1 MVGNTLGHF
10 KIVDKLGEGGMG
22 AVYKAR
28 DIHLGRLVAIKV
40 LLPERVSDPD
50 RRRRFVQ
57 EAKAAS
63 ALNHP
68 NIVTIYDIAQEDG
81 ADFIVMEFVQGKT
94 LAQLI
99 PAQGL
104 PVPEALHYAHQIVE
118 ALMRAHVAGIIHRD
132 LKPAN
137 IMVREDGLVK
147 LLDFGVAKLIQ
158 TDGGADEAVTVTA
171 RMAAACTQLSDIV
184 GTATYMSPEQ
194 AEGRDVDARSDIFSF
209 GVVLYEMLGG
219 RKAFG
224 GATQLATLAAIL
236 HLEPQPLRETYPA
249 IPVALERI
257 VARSLRKERSGRFQS
272 TSELKAALG
281 KISSPEPDPEPSIAV
296 LPFANLTADKE
307 NEYFIDGLAEDIL
320 SSLSNVPRLRV
331 TARTSTVPFRGR
343 EQDIRMIGQLLNV
356 QNLLEGSVRK
366 LGNHIRVT
374 VQLIKT
380 SDGFHLWSER
390 YDREMTDP
398 LAVQDE
404 ISRAIVDTLKV
415 KLGGVEIAAA
425 HVAPTALAQA
435 AGGSFEGRS
444 T

>member
-1 MVGNTLGHF
+1 MVGKTLGHF

-40 LLPERVSDPD
+40 LLPERVSDPE

-68 NIVTIYDIAQEDG
+68 NIITIYDIAQEDG
-81 ADFIVMEFVQGKT
+81 SDFIVMEFVPGKT
-94 LAQLI
+94 LAQLV
-99 PAQGL
+99 PPQGL
-104 PVPEALHYAHQIVE
+104 PVSEALHYAGQIVE
-118 ALMRAHVAGIIHRD
+118 ALMRAHAAGIIHRD

-147 LLDFGVAKLIQ
+147 LLDFGVAKLTQI
-158 TDGGADEAVTVTA
+158 DGGVEEAVTITA
-171 RMAAACTQLSDIV
+171 RMAAPRTHLVDIV

-194 AEGRDVDARSDIFSF
+194 AEGREVDARSDIFSF

-219 RKAFG
+219 RKAFEG
-224 GATQLATLAAIL
+224 PTQLASLAAIL
-236 HLEPQPLRETYPA
+236 YREPQPLRETNPT

-257 VARSLRKERSGRFQS
+257 VARALRKEPAGRFQS
-272 TSELKAALG
+272 TAELKAAL
-281 KISSPEPDPEPSIAV
+281 SSAASPGPDPELAPSIAV

-320 SSLSNVPRLRV
+320 TSLSKVPRLRV

-380 SDGFHLWSER
+380 SDGCHLWSER
-390 YDREMTDP
+390 YDCEMTNP

-415 KLGGVEIAAA
+415 ELNRVEISAAA
-425 HVAPTALAQA
+425 ISA
-435 AGGSFEGRS
+435 
-444 T
+444 